1 VSLVA
6 YQYVPTK
13 HLLKMNIM
21 RFHIFVLATAFF
33 ILNSGLAAQDLPGS
47 PLPGKPTTTVP
58 AGTGTSTLPAAGTD
72 APPPPDGKP
81 KSEPTEVDAA
91 TAKELKDVISS
102 NLYAC
107 SKRNLTMAMGTIH
120 PESPTLESSR
130 DMMRYIF
137 ARLRLK
143 YTLEKTEVV
152 DVRGD
157 EARIK
162 VTQATQKISGN
173 AAFRD
178 NRVTII
184 HTLKRDGKKW
194 KMFSS
199 EAQSIQFFEY

>member
-1 VSLVA
+1 
-6 YQYVPTK
+6 
-13 HLLKMNIM
+13 MNIL
-21 RFHIFVLATAFF
+21 RSHIFAFALAYFALT
-33 ILNSGLAAQDLPGS
+33 SGLSAQDLPGS
-47 PLPGKPTTTVP
+47 PLPGKPTTTAPV
-58 AGTGTSTLPAAGTD
+58 GTETSTLPPGTD
-72 APPPPDGKP
+72 APPPPGGKP
-81 KSEPTEVDAA
+81 KVEPAEVDPA

-120 PESPTLESSR
+120 PESPTVDSSR

-143 YTLEKTEVV
+143 YTLEKTEVI
-152 DVRGD
+152 DVRGG

-184 HTLKRDGKKW
+184 HTLKRDGQKW

>member
-1 VSLVA
+1 
-6 YQYVPTK
+6 
-13 HLLKMNIM
+13 MNIL
-21 RFHIFVLATAFF
+21 RFHIFAFATAYFA
-33 ILNSGLAAQDLPGS
+33 LTSGLSAQDLPGS
-47 PLPGKPTTTVP
+47 PLPGKPTTTAPV
-58 AGTGTSTLPAAGTD
+58 GTGTNTLPPGTD
-72 APPPPDGKP
+72 APPPPGGKP
-81 KSEPTEVDAA
+81 KAEPAEVDPA

-120 PESPTLESSR
+120 PESPTVDSSR

-143 YTLEKTEVV
+143 YTLEKTEVI
-152 DVRGD
+152 DVRGG

-184 HTLKRDGKKW
+184 HTLKRDGQKW

>member
-1 VSLVA
+1 
-6 YQYVPTK
+6 
-13 HLLKMNIM
+13 MNFLRIPL
-21 RFHIFVLATAFF
+21 FAFSIAFF
-33 ILNSGLAAQDLPGS
+33 AFDANLVAQDLPGS
-47 PLPGKPTTTVP
+47 PLPGKPTTAVP
-58 AGTGTSTLPAAGTD
+58 AVTIPAAGTD
-72 APPPPDGKP
+72 APPPPGGKP
-81 KSEPTEVDAA
+81 KDKPAEVDPA
-91 TAKELKDVISS
+91 TAKEIKDVISS

-120 PESPTLESSR
+120 PESPTFESSR

-143 YTLEKTEVV
+143 YTLEKTEVI

-184 HTLKRDGKKW
+184 HTLKRDGQKW

>member
-1 VSLVA
+1 
-6 YQYVPTK
+6 
-13 HLLKMNIM
+13 MNIL
-21 RFHIFVLATAFF
+21 RSHIFAFASAYF
-33 ILNSGLAAQDLPGS
+33 ALTSGLSAQDLPGS
-47 PLPGKPTTTVP
+47 PLPGKPTTTAPV
-58 AGTGTSTLPAAGTD
+58 GTGTNTLPPGTD
-72 APPPPDGKP
+72 APPPPGGKP
-81 KSEPTEVDAA
+81 KAEPVEVDPA

-120 PESPTLESSR
+120 PESPTVDSSR

-143 YTLEKTEVV
+143 YTLEKTEVI
-152 DVRGD
+152 DVRGG

-184 HTLKRDGKKW
+184 HTLKRDGQKW

>member
-1 VSLVA
+1 
-6 YQYVPTK
+6 
-13 HLLKMNIM
+13 MNFLRIPL
-21 RFHIFVLATAFF
+21 FAFASAFF
-33 ILNSGLAAQDLPGS
+33 AFDANLMAQELPGS

-58 AGTGTSTLPAAGTD
+58 AGTGAGILPAAG
-72 APPPPDGKP
+72 AELPPPGGKP
-81 KSEPTEVDAA
+81 KEEPAEVDPA
-91 TAKELKDVISS
+91 TAKEIKDVISS

-120 PESPTLESSR
+120 PESPTFESSR

-184 HTLKRDGKKW
+184 HTLKRDGQKW

>member
-1 VSLVA
+1 
-6 YQYVPTK
+6 
-13 HLLKMNIM
+13 MNIL
-21 RFHIFVLATAFF
+21 RSHIFAFASACF
-33 ILNSGLAAQDLPGS
+33 ALTSGLSAQDLPGS
-47 PLPGKPTTTVP
+47 PLPGKPTTTAPV
-58 AGTGTSTLPAAGTD
+58 GTGTSTLPPGTD
-72 APPPPDGKP
+72 APPPPGGKP
-81 KSEPTEVDAA
+81 KAEPAEVDPA

-120 PESPTLESSR
+120 PESPTVDSSR

-143 YTLEKTEVV
+143 YTLEKTEVI
-152 DVRGD
+152 DVRGG

-184 HTLKRDGKKW
+184 HTLKRDGQKW

>member
-1 VSLVA
+1 MNFLRI
-6 YQYVPTK
+6 P
-13 HLLKMNIM
+13 LLACASTFFAFDANI
-21 RFHIFVLATAFF
+21 V
-33 ILNSGLAAQDLPGS
+33 AQDLPGA

-58 AGTGTSTLPAAGTD
+58 AGTSDGILPATGTD
-72 APPPPDGKP
+72 APPPPGGKTKDQSAEIDP
-81 KSEPTEVDAA
+81 A
-91 TAKELKDVISS
+91 TAKEVKDVISS

-143 YTLEKTEVV
+143 YTLEKTEVI

>member
-1 VSLVA
+1 
-6 YQYVPTK
+6 
-13 HLLKMNIM
+13 MNIS
-21 RFHIFVLATAFF
+21 RTSFLAFSLGFCLINAN
-33 ILNSGLAAQDLPGS
+33 LKAQDLPGS
-47 PLPGKPTTTVP
+47 PLPGKPTSTVP
-58 AGTGTSTLPAAGTD
+58 SGAGTAILPSGGAD
-72 APPPPDGKP
+72 ASPPGEKP
-81 KSEPTEVDAA
+81 KDKSAEVDPA
-91 TAKELKDVISS
+91 TAKKLKDIISS

-120 PESPTLESSR
+120 PESPTFESSR

-143 YTLEKTEVV
+143 YTLEKSEVI

-162 VTQATQKISGN
+162 VTQSTQKISGN

-184 HTLKRDGKKW
+184 HTLKRDGQKW
-194 KMFSS
+194 KMYSS
-199 EAQSIQFFEY
+199 EAQSITFFEY

>member
-1 VSLVA
+1 
-6 YQYVPTK
+6 
-13 HLLKMNIM
+13 MNFM
-21 RFHIFVLATAFF
+21 RFHIFAFASAYF
-33 ILNSGLAAQDLPGS
+33 ALTSGLSAQDLPGS
-47 PLPGKPTTTVP
+47 PLPGKPTTTAPV
-58 AGTGTSTLPAAGTD
+58 GTGTNTLPPGTD
-72 APPPPDGKP
+72 APPPPGGKP
-81 KSEPTEVDAA
+81 KAEPAEVDPA

-120 PESPTLESSR
+120 PESPTFESSQ

-143 YTLEKTEVV
+143 YTLEKTEVI
-152 DVRGD
+152 DVRGG

-184 HTLKRDGKKW
+184 HTLKRDGQKW

>member
-1 VSLVA
+1 
-6 YQYVPTK
+6 
-13 HLLKMNIM
+13 MNFLRIPL
-21 RFHIFVLATAFF
+21 FALASAFF
-33 ILNSGLAAQDLPGS
+33 AFDADIVAQDLPGS

-58 AGTGTSTLPAAGTD
+58 AGTGAAILPATD
-72 APPPPDGKP
+72 TEAPPPPGGKP
-81 KSEPTEVDAA
+81 KDEPAEVDPT
-91 TAKELKDVISS
+91 TAKEIKDIISS

-120 PESPTLESSR
+120 PESPTFESSR

-143 YTLEKTEVV
+143 YTLEKTEVI

-162 VTQATQKISGN
+162 VTQATQKIAGN

-184 HTLKRDGKKW
+184 HTLKRDGQKW

>member
-1 VSLVA
+1 
-6 YQYVPTK
+6 
-13 HLLKMNIM
+13 MNIL
-21 RFHIFVLATAFF
+21 RSHIFAFASAYLALT
-33 ILNSGLAAQDLPGS
+33 SGLSAQDLPGS
-47 PLPGKPTTTVP
+47 PLPGKPTTTAPVG
-58 AGTGTSTLPAAGTD
+58 AGTSTLPPGTD
-72 APPPPDGKP
+72 APPPPGGKT
-81 KSEPTEVDAA
+81 KAEPAEVDPA

-120 PESPTLESSR
+120 PESPTFESSQ

-143 YTLEKTEVV
+143 YTLEKTEVI
-152 DVRGD
+152 DVRGG

-184 HTLKRDGKKW
+184 HTLKRDGQKW

>member
-1 VSLVA
+1 
-6 YQYVPTK
+6 
-13 HLLKMNIM
+13 MNIL
-21 RFHIFVLATAFF
+21 RSHIFAFALAYFALT
-33 ILNSGLAAQDLPGS
+33 SGLSAQDLPGS
-47 PLPGKPTTTVP
+47 PLPGKPTTTAP
-58 AGTGTSTLPAAGTD
+58 AGAGASTLPPDTD
-72 APPPPDGKP
+72 APPPPGGKP
-81 KSEPTEVDAA
+81 KAEPAEVDPA

-120 PESPTLESSR
+120 PESPTVDSSR

-143 YTLEKTEVV
+143 YTLEKTEVI
-152 DVRGD
+152 DVRGG

-184 HTLKRDGKKW
+184 HTLKRDGQKW